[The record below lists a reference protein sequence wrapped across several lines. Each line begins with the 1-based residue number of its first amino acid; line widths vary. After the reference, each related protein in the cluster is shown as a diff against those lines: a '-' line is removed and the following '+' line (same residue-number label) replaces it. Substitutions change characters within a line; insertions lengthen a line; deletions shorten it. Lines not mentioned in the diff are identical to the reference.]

1 MIDKHCERYS
11 FEINMNSRMGAHL
24 ARYRVVGSK
33 TFLEGATLRAAVILA
48 QVLKR
53 RSAQNQSCEPC
64 YEVLSCM
71 PVCLE
76 QVHLEGRQG
85 LLAQWV
91 RLQTCCEGCIQ
102 PLAAGIS
109 EDTTS
114 HTKKH
119 NHLSS
124 CLLEGCLRHC
134 SAGAQPLIIVHHVS
148 RQALFPC
155 QQRS

>member
-1 MIDKHCERYS
+1 
-11 FEINMNSRMGAHL
+11 MGAHL
-24 ARYRVVGSK
+24 ATDRVVGSK
-33 TFLEGATLRAAVILA
+33 ALLEGATLRAAVILT

-71 PVCLE
+71 PVCLG
-76 QVHLEGRQG
+76 QVHLGGRQG

-109 EDTTS
+109 EGTTS
-114 HTKKH
+114 HTRMH
-119 NHLSS
+119 NPLSS
-124 CLLEGCLRHC
+124 CLLKGCLLQC
-134 SAGAQPLIIVHHVS
+134 SAGAQPLIIVNHM
-148 RQALFPC
+148 C
-155 QQRS
+155 QDRPHFHASSAHETMDGMC